1 MSNANKKNLSI
12 LLCEDDPN
20 LGQLLSSYLRVKGYE
35 VVWAQDGVEGLKA
48 FHRGTFDF
56 VILDVMMPVKDGYQ
70 VAEEIRR
77 ESRHLPILFLT
88 ARSSEEDT
96 IEGFKVGADDY
107 MTKPFSMEE
116 LVLRIQAILRRS
128 AALPEPGEEVVHFQI
143 GTFDYDY
150 NNQTLHHLSGESRLT
165 TKENELLFLL
175 CRHKNALLE
184 RQFALKQIWGDA
196 NYFNGR
202 SMDVYI
208 AKLRRHLKA
217 DPSIEILNV
226 HGKGFKLIAG

>member
-20 LGQLLSSYLRVKGYE
+20 LGQLLSSYLRVKGYDI
-35 VVWAQDGVEGLKA
+35 VWAQDGVEGLKA

-56 VILDVMMPVKDGYQ
+56 VILDVMMPIKDGYQ

-150 NNQTLHHLSGESRLT
+150 NNQTLHHLSGALID
-165 TKENELLFLL
+165 NLFFLGIAQFL
-175 CRHKNALLE
+175 KRALL
-184 RQFALKQIWGDA
+184 LGS
-196 NYFNGR
+196 GR
-202 SMDVYI
+202 
-208 AKLRRHLKA
+208 RRGSFRSTFVSA
-217 DPSIEILNV
+217 DR
-226 HGKGFKLIAG
+226 FYD

>member
-1 MSNANKKNLSI
+1 MSIKPNPSI

-20 LGQLLSSYLRVKGYE
+20 LGRLLHDYLKAKGFDTT
-35 VVWAQDGVEGLKA
+35 WAKDGVEGLKE
-48 FHRGTFDF
+48 FHRSAFDF
-56 VILDVMMPVKDGYQ
+56 VILDVMMPRKDGFE

-88 ARSSEEDT
+88 ARSTKEDT
-96 IEGFKVGADDY
+96 LEGFKVGADDY

-116 LVLRIQAILRRS
+116 LLLRIHAILRRS
-128 AALPEPGEEVVHFQI
+128 AALPENDETVGALSI
-143 GTFDYDY
+143 GSFEFDY
-150 NNQTLHHLSGESRLT
+150 NTQKLRLEGTEQRLT

-175 CRHKNALLE
+175 TKHKNSLLE
-184 RQFALKQIWGDA
+184 RTFALKSIWGDP

-208 AKLRRHLKA
+208 AKLRRHLKP
-217 DPSIEILNV
+217 DDSIQIINV
-226 HGKGFKLIAG
+226 HGKGFKMICPE

>member
-1 MSNANKKNLSI
+1 MQTKAPIRI

-20 LGQLLSSYLRVKGYE
+20 LGRLLSDYLTAKGYATT
-35 VVWAQDGVEGLKA
+35 WAKDGVEGLKE
-48 FHRGTFDF
+48 FHRQSFDF
-56 VILDVMMPVKDGYQ
+56 ALLDVMMPRKDGLE

-88 ARSSEEDT
+88 ARSAKEDT
-96 IEGFKVGADDY
+96 LEGFRVGADDY
-107 MTKPFSMEE
+107 MTKPFNMEE
-116 LVLRIQAILRRS
+116 LLMRIQAILRRS
-128 AALPEPGEEVVHFQI
+128 ASLPEEGEQVTTFEI
-143 GTFDYDY
+143 GTYTFDY
-150 NNQTLHHLSGESRLT
+150 NTQTLRRGAEENRLT

-175 CRHKNALLE
+175 CKHRNGLLE
-184 RQFALKQIWGDA
+184 RAHALKAIWGEP

-208 AKLRRHLKA
+208 AKLRRHLKD

-226 HGKGFKLIAG
+226 HGKGFKLLAN